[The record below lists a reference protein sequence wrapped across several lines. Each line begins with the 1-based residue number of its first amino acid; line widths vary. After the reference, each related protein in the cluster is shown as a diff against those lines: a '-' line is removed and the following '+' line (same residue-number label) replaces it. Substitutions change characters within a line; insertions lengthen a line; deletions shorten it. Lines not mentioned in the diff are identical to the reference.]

1 MRIRKFWMFFLFLV
15 LALSEVHA
23 QEAAKLASIYYWKTK
38 PGKLDEY
45 NRYIKSAAEPIDEE
59 ARKVGA
65 FISMMTFLS
74 QQDSSAWTH
83 MRVFLLRDS
92 VQLQNLTRLLDEAA
106 IRLEPD
112 ETRRKRRA
120 EYAATLRDFVAHEI
134 VQILK

>member
-1 MRIRKFWMFFLFLV
+1 MNIIQFWTFVVFMI
-15 LALSEVHA
+15 LSASAVQA
-23 QEAAKLASIYYWKTK
+23 QETAAIASVYYWKAK
-38 PGKLDEY
+38 PDKFEEY

-59 ARKVGA
+59 ARKHGA
-65 FISMMTFLS
+65 FISVITMLS
-74 QQDSSAWTH
+74 QQDSSTWTH

-112 ETRRKRRA
+112 EATRKRRA

-134 VQILK
+134 ARILK